1 MQGVSPSRPPAR
13 EAALSTD
20 SLLEQRGPEQLP
32 GEDQSR
38 EEEVEALFPHSC
50 RLSPQGGSSHQASPH
65 CESASNPGPDTNAQV
80 IFPLPLSSIKILL
93 FFKQKLF

>member
-65 CESASNPGPDTNAQV
+65 RESASNPS
-80 IFPLPLSSIKILL
+80 LK
-93 FFKQKLF
+93 FFSHPFFDDFYIARSA

>member
-1 MQGVSPSRPPAR
+1 MVGREQGSLTELVLLRVQGFSPSRPPAR

-50 RLSPQGGSSHQASPH
+50 RLSLQAPH
-65 CESASNPGPDTNAQV
+65 TRPVPT
-80 IFPLPLSSIKILL
+80 LPLLAILAPV
-93 FFKQKLF
+93 QMPR